1 MTQSQLIDVETE
13 EQLEAQLKAAG
24 NEGLAV
30 VHFWAEWC
38 EPCKQMDEVL
48 KVLGEDKKQL
58 TLLRVEAEKDE
69 LEDVTEKY
77 GVSMV
82 PHFIFVRGGKV
93 VDVLE
98 GADPKGLDQ
107 KISKL
112 MQSLPAAVEKKEE
125 DEEVDPEAE
134 KKELVARLEKLIN
147 ADAVVLFMKGNPGE
161 PRCGFSKKAVAL
173 LNQIEAK
180 FGHFDILSDQAVRQG
195 LKEYSDWP
203 TYPQLYVKGELMG
216 GIDIMQEMFESGELK
231 TTMDEAAAS
240 DASDIKTRLTNLINQ
255 AKVMLFMK
263 GNREEPRCG
272 FSAKVVKAL
281 DGTGISYET
290 FDILRDQTVRQ
301 ELKTFSDWPTY
312 PQLYVKGELIGGCDI
327 ILEMSESGELIA
339 ELT

>member
-1 MTQSQLIDVETE
+1 
-13 EQLEAQLKAAG
+13 
-24 NEGLAV
+24 
-30 VHFWAEWC
+30 
-38 EPCKQMDEVL
+38 
-48 KVLGEDKKQL
+48 
-58 TLLRVEAEKDE
+58 
-69 LEDVTEKY
+69 
-77 GVSMV
+77 
-82 PHFIFVRGGKV
+82 
-93 VDVLE
+93 
-98 GADPKGLDQ
+98 
-107 KISKL
+107 
-112 MQSLPAAVEKKEE
+112 
-125 DEEVDPEAE
+125 
-134 KKELVARLEKLIN
+134 
-147 ADAVVLFMKGNPGE
+147 
-161 PRCGFSKKAVAL
+161 
-173 LNQIEAK
+173 
-180 FGHFDILSDQAVRQG
+180 
-195 LKEYSDWP
+195 
-203 TYPQLYVKGELMG
+203 MG